1 MEKSG
6 RSQCAKV
13 NILCLKWGHV
23 YGSEYINRLY
33 AGVKRNLKRPFRF
46 VCVTDDPR
54 GVREEVECRPF
65 PEKPAFLPETCPW
78 PNIFVKLLVFRDG
91 FADLTGP
98 TLFFDIDVTITGELD
113 RFFDYKKGEFCIIH
127 NWIERRKQIFRKRP
141 AIGNSSC
148 FRFEAGKMNQI
159 YGLFA
164 ANWQDAMNR
173 RKFTTEQSFM
183 TWAVGQTQ
191 KVNWW
196 PEHWVCSFKRQLVP
210 VFPLNW
216 LITPYRPSKDVSFI
230 AFHGEPDIPQA
241 IEGYR
246 RRNNGKKAGI
256 HLASKPAPWIA
267 EFWRE

>member
-191 KVNWW
+191 KVNW
-196 PEHWVCSFKRQLVP
+196 
-210 VFPLNW
+210 
-216 LITPYRPSKDVSFI
+216 
-230 AFHGEPDIPQA
+230 
-241 IEGYR
+241 
-246 RRNNGKKAGI
+246 
-256 HLASKPAPWIA
+256 
-267 EFWRE
+267 